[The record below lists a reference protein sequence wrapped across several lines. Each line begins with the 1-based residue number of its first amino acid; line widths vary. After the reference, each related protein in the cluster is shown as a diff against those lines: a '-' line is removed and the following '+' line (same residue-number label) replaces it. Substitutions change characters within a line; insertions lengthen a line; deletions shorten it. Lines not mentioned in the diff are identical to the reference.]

1 VGKSEFQF
9 VKIVQ
14 LIALSQ
20 TIGCDVQEEECAA
33 QRKYQVITELD
44 TRVVI
49 CHMDHVSL
57 VLEPNTPGDTARGS
71 SWDLGNEDTEP
82 NSRRHGSCPHGTS
95 VGEA

>member
-1 VGKSEFQF
+1 MQHSGK
-9 VKIVQ
+9 
-14 LIALSQ
+14 
-20 TIGCDVQEEECAA
+20 